1 MVKQCG
7 ELRYTDPLDKLRGT
21 QAYRRGPSPR
31 ERKAEQR
38 RLDTPMPSW
47 EDIDTRIGQ
56 WLEVERQ
63 KFEQMLAAR
72 LEEERDL
79 WREVTAGVLA
89 KMRNDVEQRPGPQG
103 PPGPA
108 GKLPSIREWK
118 SGQVAYEDQVF
129 TYNGASF
136 QALRDTGQEPGGS
149 DWVQIAR
156 AGRDGILPH
165 LCGTYDASAVYK
177 KFDICALNGSSFIAR
192 KDDPGQ
198 CPGSGWQL
206 HASAGR
212 AGGRGERG
220 EQGSRGPAGERGP
233 KGMPGASIVGW
244 HIDPANYAAI
254 PLMSDGKHGPA
265 LELREIFKQFVVDA
279 R

>member
-1 MVKQCG
+1 MVEQCG
-7 ELRYTDPLDKLRGT
+7 ERRYTDPLDNLRGT
-21 QAYRRGPSPR
+21 QAYRHGPSPR
-31 ERKAEQR
+31 ERMAEQR
-38 RLDTPMPSW
+38 RLDTPVPSW

-79 WREVTAGVLA
+79 WREVTAGALA
-89 KMRNDVEQRPGPQG
+89 KTLDEVEKRPGVQG

-108 GKLPSIREWK
+108 GKLPSVRVWK

-136 QALRDTGQEPGGS
+136 QALRDTGQEPGGT
-149 DWVQIAR
+149 DWVQVTR
-156 AGRDGILPH
+156 AGRDGILPC
-165 LCGTYDASAVYK
+165 LRGTYDAKESYK
-177 KFDICALNGSSFIAR
+177 KLDIVALNGSSFIAR
-192 KDDPGQ
+192 KDDPGE

-212 AGGRGERG
+212 SGGRGERG
-220 EQGSRGPAGERGP
+220 EQGPRGMQGP
-233 KGMPGASIVGW
+233 KGDTASITGW
-244 HIDPANYAAI
+244 EVDAASYTATPI
-254 PLMSDGKHGPA
+254 MSDGQKGPS
-265 LELREIFKQFVVDA
+265 LQLRDLFKQFIADT

>member
-1 MVKQCG
+1 MVEQCG

-21 QAYRRGPSPR
+21 QAYRHGPSPR
-31 ERKAEQR
+31 ERMAEQR

-63 KFEQMLAAR
+63 KFEQTLAAR
-72 LEEERDL
+72 LEEEREL
-79 WREVTAGVLA
+79 WREVTARALA
-89 KMRNDVEQRPGPQG
+89 EALDEVEKRPGVQG

-108 GKLPSIREWK
+108 GKLPSVRVWK
-118 SGQVAYEDQVF
+118 AGQVAYEDQVF
-129 TYNGASF
+129 TFEGASF
-136 QALRDTGQEPGGS
+136 QALRDTGQAPGGT

-156 AGRDGILPH
+156 GGRDGIIPQLR
-165 LCGTYDASAVYK
+165 GTYDPKESYK
-177 KFDICALNGSSFIAR
+177 RLDIVALNGSSFICKR
-192 KDDPGQ
+192 DDPGE

-212 AGGRGERG
+212 SGGRGERG
-220 EQGSRGPAGERGP
+220 EEGRRGPQGP
-233 KGMPGASIVGW
+233 KGDPVSITGWEVDAASYTATPILSGGQKG
-244 HIDPANYAAI
+244 P
-254 PLMSDGKHGPA
+254 PLQ
-265 LELREIFKQFVVDA
+265 LRDLFKQFIADT

>member
-1 MVKQCG
+1 MVEQCG

-21 QAYRRGPSPR
+21 QAYRHGPSPR
-31 ERKAEQR
+31 ERMAEQR
-38 RLDTPMPSW
+38 RLDTPAPSW
-47 EDIDTRIGQ
+47 GDIDTRIGQ

-63 KFEQMLAAR
+63 KFEQTLAAR
-72 LEEERDL
+72 LEEEREL
-79 WREVTAGVLA
+79 WREVTARVIAEALDEV
-89 KMRNDVEQRPGPQG
+89 KKRPGVQG

-136 QALRDTGQEPGGS
+136 QALRDTGQEPGGT

-156 AGRDGILPH
+156 AGRDGIIPQLR
-165 LCGTYDASAVYK
+165 GTYDPKESYK
-177 KFDICALNGSSFIAR
+177 RFDIVALNGSSFIAR
-192 KDDPGQ
+192 KDDPGE
-198 CPGSGWQL
+198 CPGRGWQL

-212 AGGRGERG
+212 SGGRGERG
-220 EQGSRGPAGERGP
+220 EQGPRGPQGP
-233 KGMPGASIVGW
+233 KGDPVSITGWEVDAASYTATPILSGGLKG
-244 HIDPANYAAI
+244 P
-254 PLMSDGKHGPA
+254 PLQ
-265 LELREIFKQFVVDA
+265 LRGLFKQFIVDA